1 MSKIINESYNIGK
14 ELPIVEEFY
23 SIQGEGYNTGKA
35 AYFLRIGGCDVGC
48 WWCDAKDSWNAINFP
63 LVNVDSVIERVKNSG
78 AKAIV
83 VTGGEPCL
91 YNLDYLTRELKLI
104 GIETFLETSGSEVIT
119 GFWDWICISP
129 KRNVPPLAQQLFMAD
144 EIKIIVF
151 DNDDFLWAESFYSNV
166 KKNCKLYLQPEWS
179 RFKEITP
186 MIVDFVKKN
195 PRWEISLQSHK
206 FMKIP

>member
-1 MSKIINESYNIGK
+1 MSNINNESFKNEK

-35 AYFLRIGGCDVGC
+35 AYFLRVGGCDVGC
-48 WWCDAKDSWNAINFP
+48 WWCDAKDSWNVIQFP
-63 LVNVDSVIERVKNSG
+63 LVNIDSVVDRVIISG
-78 AKAIV
+78 AKSIV

-91 YNLDYLTRELKLI
+91 YNLNYLTKKLKQI
-104 GIETFLETSGSEVIT
+104 GIETFLETSGSEPIS

-151 DNDDFLWAESFYSNV
+151 DKDDFSWAESFHSNV

-186 MIVDFVKKN
+186 FIVEYVKKN
-195 PRWEISLQSHK
+195 PQWEISLQSHK

>member
-1 MSKIINESYNIGK
+1 MSNINNESFKNEK

-35 AYFLRIGGCDVGC
+35 AYFLRVGGCDVGC
-48 WWCDAKDSWNAINFP
+48 WWCDAKDSWNAIQFP
-63 LVNVDSVIERVKNSG
+63 LVNIDSVVDRVIISG
-78 AKAIV
+78 AKSIV

-91 YNLDYLTRELKLI
+91 YNLNYLTKKLKQI
-104 GIETFLETSGSEVIT
+104 GIETFLETSGSEPIS

-151 DNDDFLWAESFYSNV
+151 DKDDFSWAESFHSNV

-186 MIVDFVKKN
+186 FIVEYVKKN
-195 PRWEISLQSHK
+195 PQWEISLQSHK